1 MIKKANPSVW
11 AGAILPKLSLNA
23 KKADGDGST
32 DTLTE
37 QPTDIAGYR
46 VVCTQ
51 LKIMEGSQKKTFLDG
66 RGLYTPADPSA
77 TIL

>member
-1 MIKKANPSVW
+1 MIKKVNPSIW
-11 AGAILPKLSLNA
+11 AGAILQKLSLNA

-51 LKIMEGSQKKTFLDG
+51 LKIMEGSKKNI
-66 RGLYTPADPSA
+66 Y
-77 TIL
+77 